1 MDHLPADRGCPDRH
15 DPPREAGREDLDP
28 DLPRQADHQE
38 AGRDPDGH
46 REGRGGVLRGGGE
59 ARPHPLRD
67 GGDGREAGP
76 RRAEA
81 GAGQAPG
88 PDPHRPPLGSVA
100 LEGRTKMAT
109 AKELHD
115 LTLDDLQRRATE
127 LRESLFKDRLKLRT
141 GALES
146 PAKRNEAR
154 RDLAR
159 ILTVITQKEK
169 AAAAKA

>member
-1 MDHLPADRGCPDRH
+1 
-15 DPPREAGREDLDP
+15 
-28 DLPRQADHQE
+28 
-38 AGRDPDGH
+38 
-46 REGRGGVLRGGGE
+46 
-59 ARPHPLRD
+59 
-67 GGDGREAGP
+67 
-76 RRAEA
+76 
-81 GAGQAPG
+81 
-88 PDPHRPPLGSVA
+88 
-100 LEGRTKMAT
+100 MAT

-115 LTLDDLQRRATE
+115 LTLEDLNRRAAE

-146 PAKRNEAR
+146 PAKRTEAR

>member
-1 MDHLPADRGCPDRH
+1 
-15 DPPREAGREDLDP
+15 
-28 DLPRQADHQE
+28 
-38 AGRDPDGH
+38 
-46 REGRGGVLRGGGE
+46 
-59 ARPHPLRD
+59 
-67 GGDGREAGP
+67 
-76 RRAEA
+76 
-81 GAGQAPG
+81 
-88 PDPHRPPLGSVA
+88 
-100 LEGRTKMAT
+100 MAT

-159 ILTVITQKEK
+159 ILTVITQKQK

>member
-1 MDHLPADRGCPDRH
+1 
-15 DPPREAGREDLDP
+15 
-28 DLPRQADHQE
+28 
-38 AGRDPDGH
+38 
-46 REGRGGVLRGGGE
+46 
-59 ARPHPLRD
+59 
-67 GGDGREAGP
+67 
-76 RRAEA
+76 
-81 GAGQAPG
+81 
-88 PDPHRPPLGSVA
+88 
-100 LEGRTKMAT
+100 MAT

-115 LTLDDLQRRATE
+115 LTLEDLNRRAAD

-146 PAKRNEAR
+146 PAKRTEAR